1 MKKVEQV
8 KNIKLIIDDSYCNN
22 ENTDD
27 ILKEC
32 GKLINEVTPIKKEE
46 NKGCFGF
53 CMFDFKDVL

>member
-46 NKGCFGF
+46 K
-53 CMFDFKDVL
+53 

>member
-22 ENTDD
+22 ENIND

-32 GKLINEVTPIKKEE
+32 GNLINAVTLTKKEE
-46 NKGCFGF
+46 K
-53 CMFDFKDVL
+53 